1 MLAFHAVFPRRL
13 APPLPVPDSG
23 APASRSGMTW
33 MRGTAPSSS
42 GTPPV
47 RPVSLGAVQGMLF
60 ALLAA
65 AFWLGLWGL
74 GATPVQAA
82 ESLKLWLVAGVLGL
96 GLDSRRPGRRLLV
109 QDRTLWRWPLASAG
123 VALLLFVAVGDQGA
137 RPALLALP
145 LYAAWWG
152 VGLTVRHWHRRH
164 WPWRVGVLGAGP
176 ARIPDDL
183 LAFTGLRYVPV
194 GPQEEWSP
202 SRLDALLLRPGD
214 RFSEEHQR
222 LIAHA
227 QVTKVPLWSKT
238 QLDEEISGKVAVHL
252 IQSEWLDQADFRS
265 QYSGVKRAF
274 DVAVTLLALPVLLPL
289 AAGVAVTVLLNSGR
303 PVLFWQ
309 ERVGQ
314 DGRPFR
320 IVKFRT
326 MSRDSERSGPAF
338 AQRADLRVTPTGA
351 FLRKFRLDELPQFW
365 NVLRGEMS
373 IIGPRPE
380 QSAFAADFEES
391 IPLYAS
397 RHWVRPGITGWAQV
411 NQGYTDNLGQTMEK
425 LRYDFYY
432 IKHLSLRLDLLIVWK
447 TVQTILGGF
456 GAR

>member
-1 MLAFHAVFPRRL
+1 MTGMRRAVPSPAAHPEGR
-13 APPLPVPDSG
+13 PVPLALIQG
-23 APASRSGMTW
+23 ALF
-33 MRGTAPSSS
+33 
-42 GTPPV
+42 
-47 RPVSLGAVQGMLF
+47 LGLST
-60 ALLAA
+60 
-65 AFWLGLWGL
+65 AFWLALRGL
-74 GATPVQAA
+74 GEAPSQAA
-82 ESLKLWLVAGVLGL
+82 ESLKLWLLAGLLGL
-96 GLDSRRPGRRLLV
+96 GLDAGRPGRRLLA
-109 QDRTLWRWPLASAG
+109 QDRTLWRWPLASG
-123 VALLLFVAVGDQGA
+123 VVALLLFAVIGSQGA

-145 LYAAWWG
+145 LCAVWWG
-152 VGLTVRHWHRRH
+152 TGLAIRRWHRR
-164 WPWRVGVLGAGP
+164 WRPWRVGVLGAGTGP
-176 ARIPDDL
+176 ARLPDDL
-183 LAFTGLRYVPV
+183 LAFGGLRYVPV
-194 GPQEEWSP
+194 DPQEEWSP
-202 SRLDALLLRPGD
+202 AQLDALLLRPGD
-214 RFSEEHQR
+214 RLTEDRQR

-227 QVTKVPLWSKT
+227 QVTAVPLWPKT

-252 IQSEWLDQADFRS
+252 IQSEWLDRTHFRS
-265 QYSGVKRAF
+265 PYSGIKRVF
-274 DVAVTLLALPVLLPL
+274 DVTATLLALPVLLPL

-314 DGRPFR
+314 GGRPFR

-447 TVQTILGGF
+447 TLQTILGGF

>member
-1 MLAFHAVFPRRL
+1 
-13 APPLPVPDSG
+13 
-23 APASRSGMTW
+23 MTW
-33 MRGTAPSSS
+33 LRGVASS
-42 GTPPV
+42 PPGASPL
-47 RPVSLGAVQGMLF
+47 RPVSLSLVYSALF

-65 AFWLGLWGL
+65 AFWLILRGQGD
-74 GATPVQAA
+74 TPAQAA
-82 ESLKLWLVAGVLGL
+82 DSLKFWLVAGLLGL
-96 GLDSRRPGRRLLV
+96 GLGSGRPQRRLLA
-109 QDRTLWRWPLASAG
+109 QHQTLWRWPLASAA
-123 VALLLFVAVGDQGA
+123 VAMLLFAVVGDQGA

-152 VGLTVRHWHRRH
+152 VGLAVRRWHGRH
-164 WPWRVGVLGAGP
+164 WPWRVGVLGSGSAHTAG
-176 ARIPDDL
+176 DL
-183 LAFTGLRYVPV
+183 LPREGLRYVPV
-194 GPQEEWSP
+194 SSQEDWSS

-214 RFSEEHQR
+214 RLSEEHQR

-227 QVTKVPLWSKT
+227 QVTKVPIWSKT

-252 IQSEWLDQADFRS
+252 IQSEWLDQAKFRS
-265 QYSGVKRAF
+265 RYSGVKRAF
-274 DVAVTLLALPVLLPL
+274 DVSVTLLALPVLLPL
-289 AAGVAVTVLLNSGR
+289 AAGVAVTVLFNSGR

-314 DGRPFR
+314 GGQPFR

-326 MSRDSERSGPAF
+326 MTRDSERSGPAF

-447 TVQTILGGF
+447 TVRTILGGF

>member
-1 MLAFHAVFPRRL
+1 
-13 APPLPVPDSG
+13 
-23 APASRSGMTW
+23 MTW
-33 MRGTAPSSS
+33 MRGAAPSSS
-42 GTPPV
+42 GTSPV
-47 RPVSLGAVQGMLF
+47 RPLPLSTVQIALF
-60 ALLAA
+60 AVLAA
-65 AFWLGLWGL
+65 AFWLGLRAL
-74 GATPVQAA
+74 GDTPAQAA
-82 ESLKLWLVAGVLGL
+82 GSLKLWLVAGVLGL
-96 GLDSRRPGRRLLV
+96 GLDSGRPGRRLLV
-109 QDRTLWRWPLASAG
+109 QHRTLWRWPLASA
-123 VALLLFVAVGDQGA
+123 VVAALLFAVIGEQGA

-152 VGLTVRHWHRRH
+152 AALLVRRWHRQH
-164 WPWRVGVLGAGP
+164 WPWRVGVLGTGP
-176 ARIPDDL
+176 ARTAADL
-183 LAFTGLRYVPV
+183 LPFAGVRYVPV
-194 GPQEEWSP
+194 GPQEDWSP
-202 SRLDALLLRPGD
+202 ARLDALLLRPGD
-214 RFSEEHQR
+214 RLSEEHQR

-227 QVTKVPLWSKT
+227 QVTQVPLWSKT
-238 QLDEEISGKVAVHL
+238 LLDEEISGKVAVHL

-265 QYSGVKRAF
+265 PYSVVKRVF
-274 DVAVTLLALPVLLPL
+274 DVAATLLALPVLLPL
-289 AAGVAVTVLLNSGR
+289 AAGVAVTVLLNSGQ

-314 DGRPFR
+314 GGRPFR

-432 IKHLSLRLDLLIVWK
+432 IKHLSLRLDLVIVWK
-447 TVQTILGGF
+447 TVRTILGGF